1 MILFNE
7 NKEIPIIKVSGRI
20 RMINGSFRREKSETI
35 GTCFSDDVVKVLKS
49 SENLQEGFAKKQFK
63 EDSLLSIGDIR
74 LCSDLIFDSES
85 GLVTESWTY
94 HIGYSIYLSGIL
106 CGGKISIEKS
116 EFEQILRDI
125 KLNNLLD

>member
-1 MILFNE
+1 MLFFD
-7 NKEIPIIKVSGRI
+7 NKEIPIIKFSGSV
-20 RMINGSFRREKSETI
+20 RMIHGSFKREKSETI

-49 SENLQEGFAKKQFK
+49 LDKKEFK

-85 GLVTESWTY
+85 GLITESWTY
-94 HIGYSIYLSGIL
+94 HIGYSIYLGGFL
-106 CGGKISIEKS
+106 GGGKFTIEKS
-116 EFEQILRDI
+116 EFEQSLRDI

>member
-7 NKEIPIIKVSGRI
+7 NKEIPIIKESGSVS
-20 RMINGSFRREKSETI
+20 MILGSFKREKSETI

-49 SENLQEGFAKKQFK
+49 VDKKQFK

-74 LCSDLIFDSES
+74 LCSDFIFDLES

-94 HIGYSIYLSGIL
+94 HIGYSIYLGGIL
-106 CGGKISIEKS
+106 GGGKISIDKA
-116 EFEQILRDI
+116 EFEQSLRDI